1 MEGMGGP
8 VWGALPNHCKS
19 PPCGRRV
26 PSPDSAPEQRAATRL
41 KCPGDT
47 PDWLGQT
54 VVRRLARNSRVP
66 WALGTLG
73 THHNGQD
80 SRAI

>member
-8 VWGALPNHCKS
+8 VWGALLNHCKS

-26 PSPDSAPEQRAATRL
+26 PFPDSAPEQRAATIL
-41 KCPGDT
+41 KCPGDAT
-47 PDWLGQT
+47 DWLGQT

-66 WALGTLG
+66 WALETLG

-80 SRAI
+80 SGAI